1 MEDGFSGLKI
11 SNTTSINNDTES
23 ILAKILK
30 NYILPKSETIETEMS
45 TSSFRYPLSN
55 HREPFINESNLSQTS
70 DKENLDIPDLSF
82 HKNKII
88 KKEMF
93 FTRILRKFKESQ
105 AIAIAS
111 TSTTVKKT
119 PEEIFNE
126 KYENMKKE
134 LEAIEP
140 QKKKD
145 VFPGYSKKV
154 SEDIT
159 HLMCGQQNEY
169 IFKGKNIRKS
179 DLRTVY
185 MSTSWLNDEVINHY
199 LNMIIE
205 REPNALHSF
214 DTFFYT
220 KLS

>member
-1 MEDGFSGLKI
+1 MEENFSGLKI
-11 SNTTSINNDTES
+11 CNTSSINNDTEN

-30 NYILPKSETIETEMS
+30 NYILPKSETTEMS
-45 TSSFRYPLSN
+45 TSSFRSPLSN
-55 HREPFINESNLSQTS
+55 RREPFLNESNLSQTS
-70 DKENLDIPDLSF
+70 DKENLDIPELSL

-88 KKEMF
+88 KKELF
-93 FTRILRKFKESQ
+93 FARILRKFKESQ

-111 TSTTVKKT
+111 TSTTAKKKS

-134 LEAIEP
+134 LDAIEP

-145 VFPGYSKKV
+145 VFPGFSKEV
-154 SEDIT
+154 VEFINNQ
-159 HLMCGQQNEY
+159 MRGQLSEY

-179 DLRTVY
+179 DLKTVY
-185 MSTSWLNDEVINHY
+185 LPTSWLNDEVINHY
-199 LNMIIE
+199 LSMIIE

-220 KLS
+220 RLS